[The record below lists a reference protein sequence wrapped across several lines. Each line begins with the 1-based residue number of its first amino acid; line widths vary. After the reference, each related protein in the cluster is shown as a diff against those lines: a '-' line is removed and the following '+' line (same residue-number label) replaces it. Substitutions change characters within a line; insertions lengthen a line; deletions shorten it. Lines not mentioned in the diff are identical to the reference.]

1 MISTFVIQL
10 LPATIKLHGII
21 SNHFTNISLKPPR
34 QRQGYLHVMGISMY
48 HTTICYTTMFI

>member
-34 QRQGYLHVMGISMY
+34 QRQGYLYVVVAVY
-48 HTTICYTTMFI
+48 HHA